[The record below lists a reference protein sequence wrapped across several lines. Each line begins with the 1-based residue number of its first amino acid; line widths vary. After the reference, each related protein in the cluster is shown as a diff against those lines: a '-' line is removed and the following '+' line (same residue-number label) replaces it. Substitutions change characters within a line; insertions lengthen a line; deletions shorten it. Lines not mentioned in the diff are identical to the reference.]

1 MIFLSL
7 SRGGDRKPPLVTFT
21 EQRKATK
28 GGRNDKEVIH
38 MTIST
43 LKAVALGYI
52 MGLLNAVAAVTL
64 WYIG

>member
-1 MIFLSL
+1 
-7 SRGGDRKPPLVTFT
+7 
-21 EQRKATK
+21 
-28 GGRNDKEVIH
+28 

-52 MGLLNAVAAVTL
+52 MGLLNAVVAITL